1 MEFKDYYKILGVKSD
16 ADAKTIKTAYRKLA
30 QKYHPD
36 MNPSKDAEAKFRDI
50 AEAYQ
55 VLKNDQRRA
64 EFDELRQYGSRS
76 KAGFTPPPGWQPSQ
90 DSGFQGEG
98 ASAAEFS
105 DFFNS
110 IFGSRQGFADTGFR
124 DAQPSRGRD
133 VEIELPVFLEETLK
147 SFQKTVEYTI
157 SGRENGRSKPIKK
170 HLKVNIP
177 QGVSDGQRI
186 RVAGQGMPGHRQGAA
201 GDLYLH
207 IRLVPH
213 PLFDVNGHN
222 ILITLPLAPWEAALG
237 TRVAVPTLDGKITLT
252 IPPNTPSGRK
262 FRIKGKG
269 LKTPTVTGNLYA
281 VVKIVMPAETSSE
294 SHAHWQAL
302 AASEQFNPRAEWET
316 SS

>member
-36 MNPSKDAEAKFRDI
+36 MNPDKDAETKFRDI
-50 AEAYQ
+50 AEAWQ
-55 VLKNDQRRA
+55 VLKDDQRRA

-76 KAGFTPPPGWQPSQ
+76 KTGFKPPPGWRPSQ
-90 DSGFQGEG
+90 DSAFHGGG
-98 ASAAEFS
+98 ASAADFS

-110 IFGSRQGFADTGFR
+110 IFGSRQGFADSGFR
-124 DAQPSRGRD
+124 SAQPSRGQD
-133 VEIELPVFLEETLK
+133 VEIELPIFLEETLE

-157 SGRENGRSKPIKK
+157 NSEESGHLKPIKK
-170 HLKVNIP
+170 HLKVKIP
-177 QGVSDGQRI
+177 QGVGDGQRI
-186 RVAGQGMPGHRQGAA
+186 RVPGQGMPGQRQGAA

-213 PLFDVNGHN
+213 PLFDVSGHN
-222 ILITLPLAPWEAALG
+222 LLITVPVAPWEAAMG
-237 TRVAVPTLDGKITLT
+237 TKVTVPTLQGKITLT
-252 IPPNTPSGRK
+252 IPANTQTGRK

-281 VVKIVMPAETSSE
+281 IVKVVMPAKTSSQSAE
-294 SHAHWQAL
+294 HWKAL
-302 AASEQFNPRAEWET
+302 ADSERFNPRKDWEAQT
-316 SS
+316 